1 MWSLLPRQRQLS
13 IIVVTTLLTAWAIE
27 AIYTLISGHTPG
39 IGQIASLVMTLLGSI
54 LVAIFNA
61 TWRRLW
67 RRFPALQ
74 HKVFPDLNGTWQGTL
89 VSTWINP
96 ETGQTIPPIPATI
109 TIRQDLLSLAVSLR
123 TGESTSHSTRA
134 LLEKFSETSRFRI
147 WYSYNNDP
155 QAQYQHRSSPHE
167 GVAFLELDADND
179 MSRLVGRYYTARRTT
194 GDIDVVRA
202 GARNF

>member
-13 IIVVTTLLTAWAIE
+13 IIVIATLLMAWAID
-27 AIYTLISGHTPG
+27 AVYTLLDGHTPG
-39 IGQIASLVMTLLGSI
+39 VGKVASLVVTLLGSI

-61 TWRRLW
+61 TWREVW

-74 HKVFPDLNGTWQGTL
+74 RRAFPDLNGTWEGTL
-89 VSTWINP
+89 VSTWVDP
-96 ETGQTIPPIPATI
+96 ETGQTKPPIPTTI
-109 TIRQDLLSLAVSLR
+109 TIRQGLLSMAVSLK

-167 GVAFLELDADND
+167 GVAFLELDADSD
-179 MSRLVGRYYTARRTT
+179 MNRLTGRYYTARRTT
-194 GDIDVVRA
+194 GDIDVVRI
-202 GARNF
+202 NESS

>member
-13 IIVVTTLLTAWAIE
+13 IIVIATLLTAWAID
-27 AIYTLISGHTPG
+27 AIYTLLGGHTPG
-39 IGQIASLVMTLLGSI
+39 VGKVASLVVTLLGGI
-54 LVAIFNA
+54 LVTLFNA
-61 TWRRLW
+61 TWRGLW

-74 HKVFPDLNGTWQGTL
+74 RGAFPDLNGTWEGTL
-89 VSTWINP
+89 VSTWVDP
-96 ETGQTIPPIPATI
+96 ETGKTKQPIPTTI
-109 TIRQDLLSLAVSLR
+109 TIRQSLLSMVVSLK

-134 LLEKFSETSRFRI
+134 LLERFSETSRFRV

-167 GVAFLELDADND
+167 GVAFLELDTSSD
-179 MSRLVGRYYTARRTT
+179 MNRLTGRYYTARRTT

-202 GARNF
+202 NAHGF